1 MGWSGELAERGETLL
16 RLVIYGYGGHYELS
30 NASVVLLS
38 LYRLP
43 TPLRKNF
50 SDGYLSTFST
60 SAQGTTAM
68 SSWKTDLDNR
78 NYPIREDMRL
88 QRRLW
93 TLERLGW
100 GLLGVLML
108 SASLGLFG
116 SGPVSQTVAQA
127 LDGNLEI
134 EYQRFERNGAS
145 SHFKVSAKDGPDGKV
160 WVVIGGD
167 FLRKFTIESIRPEPL
182 ASESFGQGLRLQ
194 FRPGSNGWVTAYF
207 SVRSSEVGVS
217 ESEVRTDTS
226 SIKLTQYIYP

>member
-1 MGWSGELAERGETLL
+1 
-16 RLVIYGYGGHYELS
+16 
-30 NASVVLLS
+30 
-38 LYRLP
+38 
-43 TPLRKNF
+43 
-50 SDGYLSTFST
+50 
-60 SAQGTTAM
+60 M

-88 QRRLW
+88 QCRLW

-100 GLLGVLML
+100 GLLGVLVL

-116 SGPVSQTVAQA
+116 SGPISQTVAQA
-127 LDGNLEI
+127 PDGNLKI

-145 SHFKVSAKDGPDGKV
+145 GHIKVSAQNGPDGKV

-167 FLRKFTIESIRPEPL
+167 FLRNFTVESIQPEPL

-207 SVRSSEVGVS
+207 SVRSSEVGISV
-217 ESEVRTDTS
+217 SEVRTDTS
-226 SIKLTQYIYP
+226 SIKMTQYIYP